1 MSTNVGNTT
10 FTPNTSFNVNLGI
23 NGRNIVGLIIANK
36 SGYEFTVT
44 PENCDAKI
52 LYPGFVD
59 FFATRYAWSG
69 VVFFAPTGQTLPN
82 VQNYPARLISFETV
96 YKGEDFNPSAYPM
109 SLAAIQAVSP
119 TASGKALFSASIGFG
134 SAVTTLQ
141 KLNIFNPANSG
152 VVMTFHSARFFTSDA
167 TKGNL
172 GFLTFKSGADLNL
185 VGGTV
190 AIVNHDSSATA
201 KVSVAHATF
210 EDATTAYG
218 GTDIEG
224 LDTQA
229 NVTMEFLQFP
239 DTYTLRPGGNI
250 RITMAQPTAS
260 GAAVRETFKWGE
272 DQYV

>member
-10 FTPNTSFNVNLGI
+10 FTPNTPFNVNLGI

-36 SGYEFTVT
+36 SGYEFVVT
-44 PENCDAKI
+44 PENCDAKT
-52 LYPGFVD
+52 LYPGTTD
-59 FFATRYAWSG
+59 FFSTTYAWSG
-69 VVFFAPTGQTLPN
+69 VVFFVPSAQTLPN
-82 VQNYPARLISFETV
+82 VQNYPARQITFETV
-96 YKGEDFNPSAYPM
+96 YKSEGFNPSRYPM
-109 SLAAIQAVSP
+109 SIAAIQAVSP
-119 TASGKALFSASIGFG
+119 TASGKALFSASVGFG
-134 SAVTTLQ
+134 SASTTLQ

-152 VVMTFHSARFFTSDA
+152 VTLTFHSARVLTSDA

-185 VGGTV
+185 VGGSV
-190 AIVNHDSSATA
+190 SIVNHDTSATA

-224 LDTQA
+224 LNTQA

-239 DTYTLRPGGNI
+239 DTYTLRPGGNL
-250 RITMAQPTAS
+250 RITMQQPTAS
-260 GAAVRETFKWGE
+260 TAAVRETFKWGE
-272 DQYV
+272 DQL